1 MNLLYDHQIFT
12 WQNYGG
18 ISRYF
23 CELMSQ
29 FTLGPGIDFRLALRY
44 SQNEYLYQNPQLNR
58 FWTHKNDFFSD
69 SWFFSTLQK
78 KIHVNVLN
86 HIFNNQHESVKQLK
100 AQDFDL
106 FHPTYYN
113 PYFLKHLGNKPFI
126 LTIYDM
132 IHEIF
137 PDTFNTNDP
146 VRNWKKTLADNAQQ
160 IIAISDNTKK
170 DIVKYL
176 DIPEDKIQ
184 VIYLAESL
192 SRMKNTDPSTVPS
205 SIKVPK
211 KYLLFVG
218 NRSGYKNFTFL
229 LEALF
234 PVLKKDENLH
244 IICAGGGFFSASE
257 RKLIRK
263 MDLITRI
270 QYYPA
275 DDSALQHL
283 YKNAYAFIFPS
294 LYEGFGIPVLEAYSC
309 GCPALLSK
317 TSSLPEVGGDSALYF
332 DPVDRDSLTN
342 AVEMVLYDGTLRK
355 ALITKS
361 LERSKLFSW
370 EKTAQNTKNVY
381 DNLLYQ

>member
-1 MNLLYDHQIFT
+1 MKLLYDHQIFT

-23 CELMSQ
+23 CELMYQ
-29 FTLGPGIDFRLALRY
+29 FTPGPGINFRLALRY
-44 SQNEYLYQNPQLNR
+44 SQNEHLYQNPQLNR
-58 FWTHKNDFFSD
+58 FWTHRNDFFSN
-69 SWFFSTLQK
+69 SRFFSTLQK
-78 KIHVNVLN
+78 KIHVNALN

-106 FHPTYYN
+106 FHPTYYD
-113 PYFLKHLGNKPFI
+113 PYFLKHLGKKPYI

-137 PDTFNTNDP
+137 RDTFDKNDLM
-146 VRNWKKTLADNAQQ
+146 RNWKKTLANNAQQ

-192 SRMKNTDPSTVPS
+192 SLTKNADPSNVPS
-205 SIKVPK
+205 SMRVPE

-257 RKLIRK
+257 KKLMRK
-263 MDLITRI
+263 MDVITRI
-270 QYYPA
+270 HYYPA
-275 DDSALQHL
+275 DNYTLKHV

-294 LYEGFGIPVLEAYSC
+294 LYEGFGIPVLEAFSC
-309 GCPALLSK
+309 GCPALLSN

-342 AVEMVLYDGTLRK
+342 AVELVLHDATLRK
-355 ALITKS
+355 DLITKS

-370 EKTAQNTKNVY
+370 EKTALDTKNVY
-381 DNLLYQ
+381 NNLLYQ